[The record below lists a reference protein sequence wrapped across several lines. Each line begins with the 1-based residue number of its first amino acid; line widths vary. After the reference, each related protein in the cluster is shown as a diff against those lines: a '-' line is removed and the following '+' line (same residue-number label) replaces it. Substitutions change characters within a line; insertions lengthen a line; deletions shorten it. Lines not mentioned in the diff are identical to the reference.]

1 MNGGEEEVP
10 KFMRKIK
17 PLQFAKTEKKLISS
31 TIRHS
36 SVESF
41 YQELQGLKCPYNAQM
56 KN

>member
-1 MNGGEEEVP
+1 MNGGEKEFP

-31 TIRHS
+31 TIRQC

-41 YQELQGLKCPYNAQM
+41 FVRTPGS
-56 KN
+56 

>member
-1 MNGGEEEVP
+1 MNGGEKEFP

-17 PLQFAKTEKKLISS
+17 PLQFSKTEKKLISS

-41 YQELQGLKCPYNAQM
+41 YQELQGLKCHYNAQM

>member
-1 MNGGEEEVP
+1 MNGGEKEFP

-17 PLQFAKTEKKLISS
+17 PLQFSKTEKKLISS

-41 YQELQGLKCPYNAQM
+41 YQELQGLKCH
-56 KN
+56 